1 MNERKT
7 EIEKKT
13 NLKRQIEMDEEET
26 KDRDRE

>member
-7 EIEKKT
+7 AIEKKT

>member
-13 NLKRQIEMDEEET
+13 NLKRQIEIDEEET